1 MQPRDQAWFQGVAR
15 VKVFS
20 DLMFPLVTAGVDE
33 VGRGPLAGPVYAA
46 AVVIAPDRIPT
57 GLTDSKKLSARQRQ
71 SLAVQIRSVATAWA
85 VASASVIEI
94 DELNILRASHLAMQ
108 RAVAG
113 LGLEPDLLLIDGN
126 LLPVFSL
133 PALAII
139 KGDRR
144 IASISAASVLAKVA
158 RDAEME
164 KLAQTYPGYGFE
176 RHMGYPTP
184 AHKAALQQL
193 GPTPEHRR
201 SFAPVRQQ
209 IESQTK
215 QMNRR
220 ARQF

>member
-1 MQPRDQAWFQGVAR
+1 MN
-15 VKVFS
+15 VFS

-46 AVVIAPDRIPT
+46 AVVISADRIPK

-71 SLAVQIRSVATAWA
+71 VIAAQIRTLASAWSVAFAT
-85 VASASVIEI
+85 VTEI

-113 LGLEPDLLLIDGN
+113 LPLEPDLLLIDGN
-126 LLPVFSL
+126 LLPVFSI
-133 PALAII
+133 PALAIV
-139 KGDRR
+139 KGDSR
-144 IASISAASVLAKVA
+144 IAAISAASVLAKVA

-201 SFAPVRQQ
+201 SFAPVRAQ
-209 IESQTK
+209 IELQTEL
-215 QMNRR
+215 MNRR
-220 ARQF
+220 ARKF

>member
-1 MQPRDQAWFQGVAR
+1 MQPRDQAWFQGVVR

-209 IESQTK
+209 IELQTK

-220 ARQF
+220 AR

>member
-1 MQPRDQAWFQGVAR
+1 M
-15 VKVFS
+15 KVFS

-164 KLAQTYPGYGFE
+164 KLAQAYPGYGFE

-209 IESQTK
+209 IELQTK

>member
-1 MQPRDQAWFQGVAR
+1 

>member
-1 MQPRDQAWFQGVAR
+1 
-15 VKVFS
+15 
-20 DLMFPLVTAGVDE
+20 MFPLITAGVDE

-209 IESQTK
+209 IELQTK

-220 ARQF
+220 AR

>member
-1 MQPRDQAWFQGVAR
+1 MQPRDQAWFQGVVR

-20 DLMFPLVTAGVDE
+20 DLMFPLITAGVDE

-209 IESQTK
+209 IELQTK

-220 ARQF
+220 AR